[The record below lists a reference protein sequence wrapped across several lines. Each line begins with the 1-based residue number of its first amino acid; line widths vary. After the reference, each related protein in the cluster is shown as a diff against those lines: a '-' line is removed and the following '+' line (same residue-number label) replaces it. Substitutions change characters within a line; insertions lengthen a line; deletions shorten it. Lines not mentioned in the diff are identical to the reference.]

1 MLFHWKEHFSL
12 SIFWAWQCTHFQHYQ
27 QAGPLQPLHWVIW
40 YNHLHSNRGCVLYL
54 ISSRHWLN
62 HWPKDLYLTL
72 ISLKHLSMLILSLTN
87 EVLHFIT
94 TKHLYWKKKIL
105 KKKRSKLKTSQ
116 PNKRDVFKHPQSN
129 IFVLENNRTSSNSGV
144 FVQSLMNNQ
153 ITDQYRPQCALL
165 ISMLGA
171 GISEMISNTS
181 PHIPW
186 TEPTDRAV
194 CAANSESFITRSWCH
209 NSMIQ
214 CL

>member
-1 MLFHWKEHFSL
+1 MWTLPHN
-12 SIFWAWQCTHFQHYQ
+12 Q
-27 QAGPLQPLHWVIW
+27 QALT
-40 YNHLHSNRGCVLYL
+40 
-54 ISSRHWLN
+54 LN

-72 ISLKHLSMLILSLTN
+72 ISLNHLSMLLLSLTN
-87 EVLHFIT
+87 EDLHFIT
-94 TKHLYWKKKIL
+94 TKHSYWKKKIL
-105 KKKRSKLKTSQ
+105 KITRSKLKTSQ

-129 IFVLENNRTSSNSGV
+129 IFVLENNRTSSNVGV
-144 FVQSLMNNQ
+144 FVQSLVNNQ

-171 GISEMISNTS
+171 GSSGMISNTS

-186 TEPTDRAV
+186 REPTDRAL
-194 CAANSESFITRSWCH
+194 CAANSESFITWSWFH

>member
-1 MLFHWKEHFSL
+1 MCPLPHKQQALTEPLAQGSLSHSHFSE
-12 SIFWAWQCTHFQHYQ
+12 SSKHAYSVPYQ
-27 QAGPLQPLHWVIW
+27 WSFAF
-40 YNHLHSNRGCVLYL
+40 YYYKTFVL
-54 ISSRHWLN
+54 
-62 HWPKDLYLTL
+62 
-72 ISLKHLSMLILSLTN
+72 
-87 EVLHFIT
+87 E
-94 TKHLYWKKKIL
+94 KKIL
-105 KKKRSKLKTSQ
+105 KKRRSKLKTSQ

-129 IFVLENNRTSSNSGV
+129 IFVLENNRTSSNAGV

-186 TEPTDRAV
+186 TDPTDRAV
-194 CAANSESFITRSWCH
+194 CAANSESFITRSWFH